1 MPPEVWASLSNVS
14 EKGGVCAHRT
24 CPLTIRER
32 LQTCHPMNSSPPS
45 GPLILSIPNE
55 TLHHI
60 FSFLHDSSPNYPFV
74 NDQYSHDESFV
85 QYQVN
90 GKDYEVA
97 QVLVLRSVCR
107 HFRAITAELD
117 FWYDAYFRF
126 IDLIP
131 PSYEDSFASFGP
143 RYPERQFLTALFSD
157 ANLVKSLGQRKTD
170 WRFESLEGLTA
181 VMESVPLF
189 VQNARAIDLEIM
201 DVEEYATEP
210 SDFDMAINAIASCSH
225 ITKLSTRLADGVNLS
240 TIAASFPALET
251 LSCRE
256 NNSFHGSLALLNRL
270 RTLRLDFFDGDQP
283 SPRLWLPLRSAETLT
298 ELSLQC
304 GPDVDTQIFNTM
316 SLDRFVNLKTLRIG
330 PLCDSII
337 DSLIRGQIQLDVFG
351 TTLIRRYVPINRFI
365 DLLRAE
371 SLRNLKEL
379 ELSDRHDDNSDRG
392 ATAQHWALVFD
403 AFTSMLPS
411 VQEVQLD
418 APLHLKCCQYF
429 DRMVNLKLL
438 NWDGSASPVFGCGRT
453 NNPKAKIVKA
463 LDSAF
468 ANFMEKPQFAVHHIG
483 SRET

>member
-1 MPPEVWASLSNVS
+1 
-14 EKGGVCAHRT
+14 
-24 CPLTIRER
+24 
-32 LQTCHPMNSSPPS
+32 MNSSPPS

-60 FSFLHDSSPNYPFV
+60 FSFLHDSPDDPFV
-74 NDQYSHDESFV
+74 SIQYSHDESFV
-85 QYQVN
+85 RYQVN
-90 GKDYEVA
+90 GKDYEIA

-117 FWYDAYFRF
+117 FWYDADFRF
-126 IDLIP
+126 RDLIP
-131 PSYEDSFASFGP
+131 PSYEDTIESRLGP
-143 RYPERQFLTALFSD
+143 RYPERQFLMALFSD

-181 VMESVPLF
+181 VMEGVPLF

-201 DVEEYATEP
+201 DVEEFATQP

-225 ITKLSTRLADGVNLS
+225 ITKLSTRLANSVNLS
-240 TIAASFPALET
+240 AIAASFPALET

-270 RTLRLDFFDGDQP
+270 CTLRLDYFDGDHP
-283 SPRLWLPLRSAETLT
+283 SPRRWLPLRSAETLT

-304 GPDVDTQIFNTM
+304 GPDVDTQIFDTM
-316 SLDRFVNLKTLRIG
+316 SLERFVNLKTLHIG

-337 DSLIRGQIQLDVFG
+337 NFLIRGQIQLDVFE

-379 ELSDRHDDNSDRG
+379 ELSNRYDDTSDRG
-392 ATAQHWALVFD
+392 ATAQYWALVFD

-418 APLHLKCCQYF
+418 APLHLKCCRYF
-429 DRMVNLKLL
+429 ARMVNLKIL

-453 NNPKAKIVKA
+453 NNPKAKIVMA

-468 ANFMEKPQFAVHHIG
+468 VNFMEKPQFAVHHIG
-483 SRET
+483 SWGM